1 MSTLDCKFTAEE
13 SLIEDRSDY
22 RSAING
28 QGAPLS
34 QSLGKQL
41 AGRPMLAAVG
51 GPGDTVGQN
60 ILITAET
67 VQSMIKALKAQDLD
81 EDSIIH
87 G

>member
-1 MSTLDCKFTAEE
+1 MAGLPHPNGIAWTEDHRAVVSRVVYTPEE

-51 GPGDTVGQN
+51 GPGDTVRSTDQP
-60 ILITAET
+60 
-67 VQSMIKALKAQDLD
+67 
-81 EDSIIH
+81 
-87 G
+87 